1 MHESLL
7 SWWHGI
13 SLRTKIT
20 GVTVLLL
27 TLGLAISGLGTMT
40 VMRGFLFE
48 EVDSQVREAAVE
60 VSDDLSRID
69 DESVFEDYWQSG
81 LSNFFLAAVQP
92 DGTLSASNVDEI
104 HSASPP
110 DTSTITYEQ
119 TQQLEGDTQTLD
131 SVDGTSQWR
140 AVTMAASVG
149 GEPVSLVVAL
159 PLDATNKAV
168 ARMFTLFL
176 LFGIVVVALGA
187 LITRLLVTGAFGPL
201 RQVEKTAAAIAEGD
215 FSQRLEGATPNTEV
229 GRLNRSLNTMLNRI
243 DKALSDRARTIEQ
256 MRRFVGD
263 ASHELRTPL
272 VSLRGYAEL
281 YRMGALQS
289 REDVTQAMDRIEK
302 EAVRMSGLV
311 ADLLELARLDETK
324 PLQLTPVD
332 LLPLAK
338 DAALDA
344 MASNPGR
351 TVSVVTDNDLEG
363 EELDDSGELFM
374 NFESADDIQSSLP
387 GDPNLPASSSTLPR
401 TTLKRATKPSASATG
416 PIAFSKAQLSRL
428 RRRASERGPMQVVV
442 VKSDTATENARV
454 PAVIMGEENKI
465 RQVLTN
471 LLGNAVR
478 FTSIDTP
485 IEIVV
490 RASRDKATATFEVVD
505 HGEGIPRQVRE
516 KIFQRFWR
524 ADSSRARD
532 TGGSGLGLAIVAAI
546 VAAHKGTVL
555 VDETPGGG
563 ATFRVRLPL
572 LLPND
577 ESQTGF
583 SSRP

>member
-1 MHESLL
+1 MHASLL
-7 SWWHGI
+7 TWWNSI

-27 TLGLAISGLGTMT
+27 TFGLAISGLGTMT
-40 VMRGFLFE
+40 VMRSFLFQ
-48 EVDSQVREAAVE
+48 EVDTQVKAAAAQVQKQLAEADDQSDFMDYWHASLSNYYLAIIDTDGGLFTDNSEKLGSLSTPDSSGVTLAWTE
-60 VSDDLSRID
+60 QNEGRTFTLESDDG
-69 DESVFEDYWQSG
+69 E
-81 LSNFFLAAVQP
+81 
-92 DGTLSASNVDEI
+92 
-104 HSASPP
+104 
-110 DTSTITYEQ
+110 
-119 TQQLEGDTQTLD
+119 
-131 SVDGTSQWR
+131 SQWR
-140 AVTMAASVG
+140 TAAFPVTVDDEPHTLIVG
-149 GEPVSLVVAL
+149 V
-159 PLDATNKAV
+159 PLDSTNNAI

-187 LITRLLVTGAFGPL
+187 IITRLLVTGAFGPL
-201 RQVEKTAAAIAEGD
+201 RRVEKTAAAIAEGD

-229 GRLNRSLNTMLNRI
+229 GRLNRSLNLMLNRI
-243 DKALSDRARTIEQ
+243 DKALNDRARTIDQ

-289 REDVTQAMDRIEK
+289 RDEVGQAMERIEK

-324 PLQLTPVD
+324 PLQLTEVD

-344 MASNPGR
+344 MASSPGR
-351 TVSVVTDNDLEG
+351 VVSVVTDNDLEG
-363 EELDDSGELFM
+363 ESLGT
-374 NFESADDIQSSLP
+374 DDIILGFEDEFGGPSEPLP
-387 GDPNLPASSSTLPR
+387 DQPTASSTLPR
-401 TTLKRATKPSASATG
+401 TNLRRSIRNATVTG
-416 PIAFSKAQLSRL
+416 PIAFSRTQLARL
-428 RRRASERGPMQVVV
+428 RRRARERGPMQVVV
-442 VKSDTATENARV
+442 VAPDTAPENARV
-454 PAVIMGEENKI
+454 RALVMGEENKI

-471 LLGNAVR
+471 LLGNATR
-478 FTSIDTP
+478 FTPIETP

-490 RASRDKATATFEVVD
+490 RANAAKGTATLEVVD

-524 ADSSRARD
+524 ADSSRTRD
-532 TGGSGLGLAIVAAI
+532 TGGSGLGLAIVSAI
-546 VAAHKGTVL
+546 VAAHRGSVE

-572 LLPND
+572 FLPSD
-577 ESQTGF
+577 ADATAAPTSA
-583 SSRP
+583 